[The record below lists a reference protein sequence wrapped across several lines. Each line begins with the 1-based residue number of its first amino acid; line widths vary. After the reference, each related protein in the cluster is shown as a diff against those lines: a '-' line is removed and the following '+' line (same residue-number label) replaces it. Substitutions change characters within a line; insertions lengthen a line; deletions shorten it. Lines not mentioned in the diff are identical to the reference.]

1 MERITRRAA
10 LAAPLIL
17 APGLARAE
25 WAPSRPVTFLVG
37 FAAGGV
43 IDLVA
48 RSVAQALSGI
58 LGQNVLVENRTGAAG
73 TLATTAML
81 RAPADGHTIGFS
93 AIHMATNPHLLPTTY
108 DTAADIDM
116 VGQTGSVPVL
126 FLASAASEIRSVAD
140 AVAAMRA
147 GDVPFASGGVGT
159 SAHLAAELFARRL
172 GVRYTHV
179 PFRGGAPSL
188 QAVMSG
194 VPPLSFTVAA
204 EGAFGAIR
212 GGRIRGLAVMQDT
225 RLEVMP
231 DMPTIVEAGFGPEL
245 FISSWHG
252 IMLRAGTPPDVRS
265 RWLAAINQAVGSE
278 QVRETM
284 RRSGVEPRP
293 SADAQ
298 AFNRFVAA
306 EFDRWGA
313 VIREA
318 GITAS

>member
-1 MERITRRAA
+1 MTKVTRRAT
-10 LAAPLIL
+10 LAAPILL
-17 APGLARAE
+17 APGAARAQ

-48 RSVAQALSGI
+48 RALAQSLSGI
-58 LGQNVLVENRTGAAG
+58 LGQNVVVENRTGAAG
-73 TLATTAML
+73 TIATTAML
-81 RAPADGHTIGFS
+81 RAPADGHTIAFS
-93 AIHMATNPHLLPTTY
+93 AIHMATNPHLLPVDY
-108 DTAADIDM
+108 ETARDIDM
-116 VGQTGSVPVL
+116 VAQTGSVPVL

-194 VPPLSFTVAA
+194 NPPLSFTVAA

-231 DMPTIVEAGFGPEL
+231 DMPTIVEAGCGPEL

-252 IMLRAGTPPDVRS
+252 VMMRTGLPPEIRA
-265 RWLAAINQAVGSE
+265 RWFAAINSAVASE
-278 QVRETM
+278 GVRETM
-284 RRSGVEPRP
+284 RRSGVEPRTTT
-293 SADAQ
+293 DTQ

-306 EFDRWGA
+306 EFARWGE
-313 VIREA
+313 VIRAA
-318 GITAS
+318 GISAS